1 MYGDK
6 VYSKRYKNIPS
17 RILLHS
23 FRLKFLHPVKKN
35 YIDIKD
41 DIPEEFTNEFN
52 NIEKVL

>member
-6 VYSKRYKNIPS
+6 VYSRKYKNIPS

-23 FRLKFLHPVKKN
+23 FRLRFLHPVEKN